1 MSFSTPRP
9 GCPPFD
15 STLAPFFHADGL
27 PFADVLTADD
37 IPQAFAD
44 EEVCFGQ
51 TAQAFWT
58 PALTLWAFL
67 SQVLGGIK
75 SCRAAVARAFTAV
88 ALTRAPANLDTGN
101 YCRARAQLPALVLRR
116 LTLQVGDA
124 LEKAAPTAW
133 LWHGQHTF
141 LVDGFTTTLA
151 DTAENQKAYP
161 QPNTQKPGLG
171 TPLLRAVVLL
181 SLATAAVHGLAVGP
195 YQGKES
201 GETALLR
208 TLLDRLAA
216 GMVVVADRFFCS
228 YFMVALLRP
237 RGVPVVLR
245 LHQGRSCDFRRGRR
259 LSVGDHVVS
268 WQRPK
273 RPAWMDEE
281 TYAAMTETLEVRE
294 IRKRVDVP
302 GYRVKGLVV
311 VTTLLDAAEYSS
323 EDITD
328 LYHERWQVELDI
340 RAIKTTLKM
349 DELRCLTPFLV
360 EKEIWVPMLGY
371 NLIRKVAAAA
381 ALLRGVVPRAVS
393 FAASQ
398 QVVLGSWSRLTEGT
412 ADEQQRLGRELLR
425 VLGKEEVGDRPGRC
439 EPRALKRR
447 PKKQKLL
454 MKPRAEARAELLA
467 GRGKEGHG

>member
-1 MSFSTPRP
+1 LSTREAFLATACHWYARKASLSFSTPRP

-37 IPQAFAD
+37 IAQAFAD

-228 YFMVALLRP
+228 YFMVALLRA

-245 LHQGRSCDFRRGRR
+245 LHRGGPAI
-259 LSVGDHVVS
+259 SDVGG
-268 WQRPK
+268 
-273 RPAWMDEE
+273 AW
-281 TYAAMTETLEVRE
+281 AW
-294 IRKRVDVP
+294 
-302 GYRVKGLVV
+302 
-311 VTTLLDAAEYSS
+311 VTT
-323 EDITD
+323 
-328 LYHERWQVELDI
+328 W
-340 RAIKTTLKM
+340 
-349 DELRCLTPFLV
+349 
-360 EKEIWVPMLGY
+360 
-371 NLIRKVAAAA
+371 
-381 ALLRGVVPRAVS
+381 
-393 FAASQ
+393 
-398 QVVLGSWSRLTEGT
+398 
-412 ADEQQRLGRELLR
+412 
-425 VLGKEEVGDRPGRC
+425 
-439 EPRALKRR
+439 
-447 PKKQKLL
+447 
-454 MKPRAEARAELLA
+454 
-467 GRGKEGHG
+467 